1 MDSFK
6 QLRPPPP
13 PVCKAEDESGA
24 QLEGGE
30 VESGRTEAESS
41 KEGEERDSIV
51 MLEERLKLYIDE
63 KFEQLERK
71 LEKRIEE
78 LLSNLPSE
86 RPCLKQ
92 LAEDEQ
98 LD

>member
-1 MDSFK
+1 MESFK
-6 QLRPPPP
+6 QLRPPP

-24 QLEGGE
+24 QQEGGE
-30 VESGRTEAESS
+30 VESGGTEDEGS
-41 KEGEERDSIV
+41 KEGDSIV
-51 MLEERLKLYIDE
+51 RLEARLKLYIDE

-78 LLSNLPSE
+78 LWSNLQSE
-86 RPCLKQ
+86 RLCLRQ